1 MAGMPICGHLI
12 TRWSWNLLKQVIQSF
27 QFHHWRRKLKVL
39 ESRIRRYIW
48 NGIRMPKECSRTSV
62 PGCSTPGFEKQRQRY
77 GLELIASED
86 FASCA
91 VLQALG
97 SCMNNK
103 YSEGYPGQRYYGGT
117 EHVDELERLC
127 QKRALEAYSLDP
139 QKWGVNVQPYSDYQK
154 QCGLQ
159 RLAASALDQLMP
171 ASRRR
176 RSSDW

>member
-1 MAGMPICGHLI
+1 MAGMPIYGHRI
-12 TRWSWNLLKQVIQSF
+12 TRWSWNLLKQMIQ
-27 QFHHWRRKLKVL
+27 RVYEIIRK
-39 ESRIRRYIW
+39 
-48 NGIRMPKECSRTSV
+48 
-62 PGCSTPGFEKQRQRY
+62 EKQRQRY

-86 FASCA
+86 FASCV

-139 QKWGVNVQPYSDYQK
+139 QKWGVNVQPYSDK
-154 QCGLQ
+154 
-159 RLAASALDQLMP
+159 
-171 ASRRR
+171 
-176 RSSDW
+176 